1 MASTRSGDLGGPAV
15 NIITVRPSSLLPFPP
30 SPCLCSRP
38 SAGLPG
44 GLGIARSLL
53 PRVWI
58 GVHDEE
64 KRLSGVV
71 MNNIWKRKIGIQEG
85 VRSLGETVGEDN
97 PRLGVMTDVV
107 MLGSGEELKL
117 GYESACNS
125 DQHLNT

>member
-1 MASTRSGDLGGPAV
+1 M
-15 NIITVRPSSLLPFPP
+15 
-30 SPCLCSRP
+30 
-38 SAGLPG
+38 
-44 GLGIARSLL
+44 
-53 PRVWI
+53 
-58 GVHDEE
+58 HDEE

-71 MNNIWKRKIGIQEG
+71 MNNIWKRKIGIQEV

>member
-53 PRVWI
+53 PRGWI
-58 GVHDEE
+58 GGHDEE
-64 KRLSGVV
+64 EKVNGVV
-71 MNNIWKRKIGIQEG
+71 MSNVWKRKFGIQEV
-85 VRSLGETVGEDN
+85 VRSLGETVGEGN
-97 PRLGVMTDVV
+97 PRLAVMTDVV
-107 MLGSGEELKL
+107 TLGSGEELKL
-117 GYESACNS
+117 
-125 DQHLNT
+125 